1 MSDLTN
7 TLKSKPCYD
16 RNVCKRLVFH
26 RRSTDTIAPTR
37 PFERQAV
44 AAYTANLSPLLG
56 DSMERNVADIS
67 SLGWNE
73 EEIRTFDSTEYPL
86 LIIWL

>member
-1 MSDLTN
+1 
-7 TLKSKPCYD
+7 
-16 RNVCKRLVFH
+16 
-26 RRSTDTIAPTR
+26 
-37 PFERQAV
+37 V